1 MRLWH
6 DDIRPAPE
14 GWMWARTNAEAIE
27 RLETGAYDELS
38 MDHDLGLD
46 HLDPDADPESIYFAG
61 PSDNGCGCDLARWL
75 AAAGP
80 LCVPGSVTIHS
91 WNPAGAKDMAAI
103 LNDAGIDVTVRPF
116 EVTPA

>member
-1 MRLWH
+1 MKLWH
-6 DDIRPAPE
+6 DDIRPAAE
-14 GWMWARTNAEAIE
+14 GWIWARTNEAAIE
-27 RLETGAYDELS
+27 HLKTGAYDELS

-75 AAAGP
+75 AVAGP
-80 LCVPGSVTIHS
+80 LCVPERITIHS
-91 WNPAGAKDMAAI
+91 WNTAGAQKMCGI
-103 LNDAGIDVTVRPF
+103 MNDAGIDVLYRPF